1 MYEQRLSVKATQD
14 LIEVVRAIY
23 LSWQEQG
30 VEDQRLNELIA
41 VGRELR
47 AALELA
53 SQKEPDAHT
62 RSLASSRAARAT
74 HLLRTVVE
82 PDQVGTRVIQEVID
96 RSS

>member
-1 MYEQRLSVKATQD
+1 VYEQRLSIKATQD

-30 VEDQRLNELIA
+30 VEDHRLNELIA

-53 SQKEPDAHT
+53 SGKAPDPQV
-62 RSLASSRAARAT
+62 RSLASRRAARAKD
-74 HLLRTVVE
+74 LLRTVVE
-82 PDQVGTRVIQEVID
+82 RDQIGTAVIEQVIE
-96 RSS
+96 RS

>member
-1 MYEQRLSVKATQD
+1 MYEQRLSIKATQD

-30 VEDQRLNELIA
+30 VEDHRLNELIA

-53 SQKEPDAHT
+53 SRKEPDADT
-62 RSLASSRAARAT
+62 RSLASRRAARAT
-74 HLLRTVVE
+74 DLLRTMIE
-82 PDQVGTRVIQEVID
+82 PDQIGTRVLKEVIE
-96 RSS
+96 RS